1 MGDTPLTK
9 DTESSKADV
18 ESRETSVATEVKVVV
33 SVKELECVET
43 SSTKVSKEERDI
55 IKEVILNAESLIEKK
70 AAFQTDVKKHTEV
83 KNTNISS
90 SKSSSGYI
98 SSSSKDELVPNAE
111 VKTPKEQAVT
121 EKIETVKTKDTILDE
136 PKQEEKEVPSTPI
149 VRRRGDTFTVILPPP
164 KCKPPPPPMSRPPPP
179 PLPGY

>member
-43 SSTKVSKEERDI
+43 SSTKVSKDERDI

-70 AAFQTDVKKHTEV
+70 AAFQTDVKKHTED

-90 SKSSSGYI
+90 SK
-98 SSSSKDELVPNAE
+98 KDELVPNAE

-121 EKIETVKTKDTILDE
+121 EKIETVKTK
-136 PKQEEKEVPSTPI
+136 
-149 VRRRGDTFTVILPPP
+149 
-164 KCKPPPPPMSRPPPP
+164 
-179 PLPGY
+179 